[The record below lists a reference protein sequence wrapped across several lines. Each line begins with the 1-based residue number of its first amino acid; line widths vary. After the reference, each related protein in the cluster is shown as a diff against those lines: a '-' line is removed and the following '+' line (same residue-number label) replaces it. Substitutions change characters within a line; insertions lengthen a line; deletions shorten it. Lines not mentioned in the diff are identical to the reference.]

1 MKNVSASFMA
11 ALTGARENGLVVRS
25 LVYVTARE
33 RATGVPVSL
42 GFWTGGE
49 DLDIDVIDGESGA
62 IVTRTYLGDVN
73 LDVQEIPRVSDMTI
87 QTIDIRLS
95 QIAPAVQQL
104 VRGWDAR
111 LAAVEVHQ
119 LLIDPATGQAVGP
132 AEITFLGV
140 VDGEPVATPAAGEEG
155 GITLNVISAAIA
167 MLSRTNPLKSSY
179 EGQKRRQDDQWGQYS
194 GVVENWDIPWGRDA

>member
-62 IVTRTYLGDVN
+62 IVLR
-73 LDVQEIPRVSDMTI
+73 RV
-87 QTIDIRLS
+87 RERH
-95 QIAPAVQQL
+95 V
-104 VRGWDAR
+104 
-111 LAAVEVHQ
+111 
-119 LLIDPATGQAVGP
+119 
-132 AEITFLGV
+132 
-140 VDGEPVATPAAGEEG
+140 
-155 GITLNVISAAIA
+155 
-167 MLSRTNPLKSSY
+167 
-179 EGQKRRQDDQWGQYS
+179 
-194 GVVENWDIPWGRDA
+194 